1 MDATKTL
8 GDYTSLLRRRWRYLA
23 TIVPAV
29 LLLAVF
35 LAYSLPVSY
44 RASGTIMLEP
54 SSIPAEM
61 VPTTVTGGAELG
73 QFAQQ
78 QLELTRR
85 RVMARENLVEI
96 VQSVDPYPDLQL
108 SKNQKA
114 DFISADTSIEAVDPI
129 TLEPL
134 LTSSAFSI
142 YYVNEDPKRAAMV
155 ADKLLELFVTANRR
169 TRAEQAKEA
178 YQFLTA
184 QSKQLESSMQEM
196 ELKLA
201 KFKSKYG
208 DALPQAE
215 TRNLAGM
222 ERAQRDLENVQREIR
237 LVEER
242 ASLLE
247 LQVAEVSPSLTAAVG
262 DWRTELA
269 KLRAELAL
277 AEQKYTE
284 EHPDVRRLRRAIAEL
299 AQLGGASTKAGAAK
313 ADNPEYLR
321 LRSQLTAAQ
330 RELDAL
336 RASATRARSE
346 VMSFE
351 QNLSTAP
358 NVEPEYVQLTR
369 NYENAQRQYQGLQ
382 DKIKTAALALD
393 LETEAR
399 GERFTLIRP
408 ASTPNKPYSPN
419 RLGIILLGIVLGG
432 GLAIGVAVLVDAS
445 DPTVRSS
452 EDLVAIMEDTPVGAI
467 PLILNRTDRRQRLRV
482 WGSVAAAFVC
492 VAILVAVRV
501 ATSS

>member
-1 MDATKTL
+1 
-8 GDYTSLLRRRWRYLA
+8 
-23 TIVPAV
+23 
-29 LLLAVF
+29 
-35 LAYSLPVSY
+35 
-44 RASGTIMLEP
+44 
-54 SSIPAEM
+54 
-61 VPTTVTGGAELG
+61 
-73 QFAQQ
+73 
-78 QLELTRR
+78 
-85 RVMARENLVEI
+85 
-96 VQSVDPYPDLQL
+96 
-108 SKNQKA
+108 
-114 DFISADTSIEAVDPI
+114 
-129 TLEPL
+129 
-134 LTSSAFSI
+134 
-142 YYVNEDPKRAAMV
+142 
-155 ADKLLELFVTANRR
+155 
-169 TRAEQAKEA
+169 
-178 YQFLTA
+178 
-184 QSKQLESSMQEM
+184 M

-222 ERAQRDLENVQREIR
+222 ERAQRDLENLQREIR

-242 ASLLE
+242 EALLE
-247 LQVAEVSPSLTAAVG
+247 LQVAEISPSLTAAVG
-262 DWRTELA
+262 DWRNELA

-299 AQLGGASTKAGAAK
+299 AALGGASTKEGTSK
-313 ADNPEYLR
+313 PDNPEYLR
-321 LRSQLTAAQ
+321 LRRQLTAAQ

-336 RASATRARSE
+336 RASAARAREE

-351 QNLSTAP
+351 HNLSTAP
-358 NVEPEYVQLTR
+358 NVEPEYVQLVR
-369 NYENAQRQYQGLQ
+369 NYENAQRNYQGLQ
-382 DKIKTAALALD
+382 DKIKTAALALN

-408 ASTPNKPYSPN
+408 ASTPSKPFSPN

-452 EDLVAIMEDTPVGAI
+452 EDLVAIMEDTPIGAI
-467 PLILNRTDRRQRLRV
+467 PLILNRADRRQRLRV

-501 ATSS
+501 ATAS